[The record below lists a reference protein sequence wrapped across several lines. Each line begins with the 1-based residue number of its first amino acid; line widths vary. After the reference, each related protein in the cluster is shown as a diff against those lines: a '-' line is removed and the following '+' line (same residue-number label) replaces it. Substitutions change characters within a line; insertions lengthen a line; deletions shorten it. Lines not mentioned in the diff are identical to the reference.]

1 VVAFANE
8 CAEKGLFR
16 RDELKDLNLGF
27 GRPEASVS
35 LIEKIAHRDGIG
47 DLLAEGVARAS
58 EKIGKGSHDF
68 ALHVKGMEIP
78 LHDPR
83 IKAMLGLGY
92 AVNPN
97 GPVYTTVEHDTDFDF
112 NAPELFLKKVSPL
125 TVFHRLESSSLG
137 PQKVRMFTLLLPGFS
152 MLDAVGACIFAY
164 SPVRYFDFRDLVGI
178 VDSVTGWETSL
189 FELFKLGERR
199 VAMFRLFNAREGF
212 TTHDDRLPERYFHPI
227 EKGPKEGLKLE
238 KKEFEDAKN
247 LYYRMAGWD
256 TLNGRPTFEK
266 LLELGIERF
275 DTP

>member
-1 VVAFANE
+1 
-8 CAEKGLFR
+8 
-16 RDELKDLNLGF
+16 
-27 GRPEASVS
+27 
-35 LIEKIAHRDGIG
+35 
-47 DLLAEGVARAS
+47 
-58 EKIGKGSHDF
+58 
-68 ALHVKGMEIP
+68 
-78 LHDPR
+78 
-83 IKAMLGLGY
+83 
-92 AVNPN
+92 
-97 GPVYTTVEHDTDFDF
+97 
-112 NAPELFLKKVSPL
+112 
-125 TVFHRLESSSLG
+125 
-137 PQKVRMFTLLLPGFS
+137 VRMFTLLLPGFS